1 MKYIIS
7 VGHTKSGNIGS
18 GASKYLDESDCTR
31 QIAPLVVSK
40 LQSLGNTVT
49 KLQIDNSDSKDYV
62 KRTNQANAIG
72 GDMFVEIHLNSGGGT
87 GCEVLTTNGSKASTQ
102 ARKISQ
108 CISKALGITNRGHK
122 ITNGLYVLNHT
133 NMPSL
138 LIECCFVDSQKDY
151 KVYDPEKIA
160 NAIVKGLTGQII
172 NSKSTING
180 QWLRGQVP
188 NENKWW
194 YKHLDSTYTKSNWEQ
209 IDGNWYFFDYEG
221 WMQCGKWIVWK
232 DKDYYLYSNG
242 QMAHDCVLYGYKFD
256 SNGVATK
263 I

>member
-31 QIAPLVVSK
+31 QIAPLVVK
-40 LQSLGNTVT
+40 YLQQLGNTAI

-62 KRTNQANAIG
+62 KRTNQANAMG

-87 GCEVLTTNGSKASTQ
+87 GCEVLTTNGSKASSQ
-102 ARKISQ
+102 AVKMSQ
-108 CISKALGITNRGHK
+108 CISKTLGITNRGHK
-122 ITNGLYVLNHT
+122 TTNGLYVLNHT
-133 NMPSL
+133 KMPSM

-151 KVYDPEKIA
+151 KAYDPEKIA
-160 NAIVKGLTGQII
+160 KAIVEGLTGQVV
-172 NSKSTING
+172 KSTITG
-180 QWLRGQVP
+180 QWLKGSSEG

-194 YKHLDSTYTKSNWEQ
+194 YKHSDGTYTKSNWEQ

-221 WMQCGKWIVWK
+221 WMCTGWVLWK